1 MTIITELPSV
11 FEKSIVIPRAT
22 LLKMEHDTLTVP
34 VALAG
39 EMGYRQVRLF
49 LHSLDSC
56 DDRYFFSGTSV
67 DEPLGILN
75 SGAAITVSRLRAG
88 EVTSADTM
96 GMMLRLYVGI
106 GSAPAWFVSA
116 GWEGALDPV
125 VALKMRRYPVVYT
138 DSLPEPGQAGDVI
151 LADFRYYL
159 IGFNADNPLE
169 FDGLPRIPRPIEQG
183 GYTESPFVILGA
195 SQ

>member
-1 MTIITELPSV
+1 MITVTEMPRAFENSV
-11 FEKSIVIPRAT
+11 VVSRAT
-22 LLKMEHDTLTVP
+22 LLKMEQDTLTVP

-56 DDRYFFSGTSV
+56 DDRLFFSGTSV

-75 SGAAITVSRLRAG
+75 SGAVITVPRLRAG
-88 EVTSADTM
+88 KVTPADTM
-96 GMMLRLYVGI
+96 RMMLRLYVDAG
-106 GSAPAWFVSA
+106 GAPTWFVSS
-116 GWEGALDPV
+116 GWEDKLDPIS
-125 VALKMRRYPVVYT
+125 LKMRRYPIVYT
-138 DSLPEPGQAGDVI
+138 DSLPGPGQTGDVV

-159 IGFNADNPLE
+159 IGFKPDSPLGI
-169 FDGLPRIPRPIEQG
+169 DGIPWIPYPVEIDG
-183 GYTESPFVILGA
+183 HTESPFVILGE